1 MNLRRVIC
9 FSLLLPCLLLP
20 WMQGTAEEK
29 EPGFTVQI
37 AAKAYYYSED
47 SDSKAIDFDFLCRY
61 GINIKIHDQRIERV
75 IMRSI
80 HTAFTQETE
89 QGKYDYSAV
98 IKSNQ
103 SFDILT
109 FVAVDANGAYVSSY
123 QLLVE
128 IDPEARVA
136 NERIL

>member
-1 MNLRRVIC
+1 
-9 FSLLLPCLLLP
+9 
-20 WMQGTAEEK
+20 
-29 EPGFTVQI
+29 
-37 AAKAYYYSED
+37 
-47 SDSKAIDFDFLCRY
+47 
-61 GINIKIHDQRIERV
+61 
-75 IMRSI
+75 MRSI
-80 HTAFTQETE
+80 HTAVTQETE
-89 QGKYDYSAV
+89 QDKYDYSAV

>member
-9 FSLLLPCLLLP
+9 FFLLLPCLLLP

-37 AAKAYYYSED
+37 AAKTYYYSED

-75 IMRSI
+75 IMHAI
-80 HTAFTQETE
+80 QAAVTQETE
-89 QGKYDYSAV
+89 QDKYDYSAV